1 MRSERVGATRGEQSG
16 GYGLRHIAKSLALIL
31 LLQSPTVTD
40 QLLRYFVYA
49 VLLSRLCS
57 VII

>member
-1 MRSERVGATRGEQSG
+1 VGATRGEQSG